1 MLSRLVGTYMV
12 GSCEGP
18 SGILQLHGVDG
29 FRLLRSLEFGR
40 RLVRFRQINYY
51 FYRAGCWVEITDSD
65 CRL

>member
-40 RLVRFRQINYY
+40 RLVQADQLLFLS
-51 FYRAGCWVEITDSD
+51 CWLLGRDY
-65 CRL
+65 